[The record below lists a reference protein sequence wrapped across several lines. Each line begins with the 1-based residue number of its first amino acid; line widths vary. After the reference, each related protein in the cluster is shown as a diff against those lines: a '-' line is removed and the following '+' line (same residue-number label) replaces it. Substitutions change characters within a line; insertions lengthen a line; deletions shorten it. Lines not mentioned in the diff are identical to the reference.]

1 MENAMNIEKSK
12 DSEEFKNGLV
22 RELVQSLVSII
33 EQGHWIKMPTK
44 RKYIN
49 QYWVD
54 IFRSKL
60 FDQIWSKDISSKSN
74 IDIDQSKLQK

>member
-44 RKYIN
+44 RK
-49 QYWVD
+49 
-54 IFRSKL
+54 
-60 FDQIWSKDISSKSN
+60 
-74 IDIDQSKLQK
+74 